1 MNRGDFTETYGWAPM
16 GDGGCWATALPHRP
30 GERAARRALAAGPS
44 SRPKAGGRK
53 GPGVG
58 AGPRQG
64 KASGPRGGGGV
75 AGWAARGSWLAV
87 PRGGLAGWLGRAKE
101 TSPGGRGFFLFCIS
115 YFLFSFNLLLS
126 AYFMETKQLHTR
138 EIDAWFDMMQQPK
151 KPTSRIYYYTT

>member
-58 AGPRQG
+58 AGSRQG
-64 KASGPRGGGGV
+64 KVSEPHGGGG
-75 AGWAARGSWLAV
+75 WLAG
-87 PRGGLAGWLGRAKE
+87 PHGGDGWLGRA
-101 TSPGGRGFFLFCIS
+101 GGRLAGPCQGNRPRREGVLSIF
-115 YFLFSFNLLLS
+115 YFLFP
-126 AYFMETKQLHTR
+126 
-138 EIDAWFDMMQQPK
+138 I
-151 KPTSRIYYYTT
+151 